1 MRRAIRII
9 GAIWVPLAVPSF
21 NTIQASEAQEPSQD
35 LNHKLKTRKDFAMNE
50 QTVPTSVDSIDP
62 VALRVFRDEMKRQA
76 IDLSKYDLFFYETET
91 SYIVVTSYKLKP
103 SGLRGSLA
111 GFPDYEAEILRKDNT
126 MKSITIAR

>member
-1 MRRAIRII
+1 M
-9 GAIWVPLAVPSF
+9 
-21 NTIQASEAQEPSQD
+21 
-35 LNHKLKTRKDFAMNE
+35 NHKLKTRKDFAMNE